1 MNKFFAKK
9 ITVNGERFDSQA
21 EARRWRE
28 LIWLQRAGMIKDLQ
42 RQVRYILIPAQY
54 DENHHLEEYSATYVA
69 DFVYCEN
76 GKLVVEDVKGYQ
88 KGAAYSLFVLK
99 RKLMLEKYGIHVR
112 EVRK

>member
-1 MNKFFAKK
+1 MNKYFAKK
-9 ITVNGERFDSQA
+9 ITVNGERFDSKA

-54 DENHHLEEYSATYVA
+54 DDDHHLIEYSATYVA

-112 EVRK
+112 EVKR